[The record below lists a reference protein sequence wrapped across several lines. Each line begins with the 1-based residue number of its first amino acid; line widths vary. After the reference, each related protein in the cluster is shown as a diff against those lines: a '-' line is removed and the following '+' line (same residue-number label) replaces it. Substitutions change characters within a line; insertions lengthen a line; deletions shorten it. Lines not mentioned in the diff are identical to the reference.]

1 MFCSLDGRVPN
12 VDVRSL
18 FRSPDGRRRSVVR
31 VCGLG
36 GCGCVA
42 YYVERLR
49 FSNFVPVVVPV
60 VEVTVSV
67 VVRLL
72 RSVVRSL
79 RSLVVLVVI
88 RVVVVVALKIVV
100 VICNTVVVVIRNR
113 SLVRVRVIK
122 RMGAVGEEIGD
133 FVIINGVV
141 VGVGKANVLY
151 VGRWF
156 VVNIVLGIIDGLIRA
171 PLDD

>member
-1 MFCSLDGRVPN
+1 M
-12 VDVRSL
+12 RSL

-36 GCGCVA
+36 GCVA

-49 FSNFVPVVVPV
+49 FSNFVTV

-79 RSLVVLVVI
+79 RSLVVLIVI
-88 RVVVVVALKIVV
+88 RVVVVVVKIVV

-156 VVNIVLGIIDGLIRA
+156 VVNIVLGSIDGLIRA